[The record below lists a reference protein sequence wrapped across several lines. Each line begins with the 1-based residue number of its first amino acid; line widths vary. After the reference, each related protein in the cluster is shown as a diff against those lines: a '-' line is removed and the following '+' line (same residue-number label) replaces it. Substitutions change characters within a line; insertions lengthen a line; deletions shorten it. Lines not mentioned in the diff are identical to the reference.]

1 MNFRRLAL
9 VSGFVLISAVAFN
22 SKAQAQNANVDFAGT
37 ISPAVTIDSNGNGG
51 NPSNV
56 DVVSNNV
63 NNNLTRLSETW
74 RLTSN
79 SSLIFTITSIA
90 DNGTIL
96 SGSQTYSNL
105 DFVGAEIKD
114 GTNLVVQSDTSPS
127 GKSPIVYP
135 LNTPSEVQA
144 PPGTKD
150 YNVVLTIANT
160 NRLLPAGTYKVR
172 VGVNLTPQ

>member
-9 VSGFVLISAVAFN
+9 VSGFVLISAVAFTP
-22 SKAQAQNANVDFAGT
+22 KVQAQNANVDFAGT
-37 ISPAVTIDSNGNGG
+37 ISPAVTIDNSGNGV

-56 DVVSNNV
+56 DFVSNN
-63 NNNLTRLSETW
+63 LIRLSETL

-96 SGSQTYSNL
+96 SSSQTYSNI
-105 DFVGAEIKD
+105 DFVGAKIKD

-127 GKSPIVYP
+127 GNSPIVYP
-135 LNTPSEVQA
+135 LGTPSEVEA

-160 NRLLPAGTYKVR
+160 NRLLPTGTYKVR
-172 VGVNLTPQ
+172 VSVNLTPQ